1 MAANIDQLI
10 ALARSILKE
19 QEACGED
26 LSEGEEEPPAST
38 VDELI
43 DRVEGYAEDFSVWFE
58 AHKEYFLEKEA
69 SGLEPQM
76 KELLELH
83 KRVLFVAEKL
93 LTDTSQER
101 KALKK
106 RGKGIMAYLD
116 VLPRR
121 VSITGKRE
129 G

>member
-1 MAANIDQLI
+1 MAADIDELI
-10 ALARSILKE
+10 RLAQSIIDEKSTNKVALL
-19 QEACGED
+19 
-26 LSEGEEEPPAST
+26 EGEEKAAELP
-38 VDELI
+38 VDQLI

-58 AHKEYFLEKEA
+58 EHQEYFLEKDPHT
-69 SGLEPQM
+69 LEPKM
-76 KELLELH
+76 KALLELH
-83 KRVLFVAEKL
+83 KQVLFIAERL

-101 KALKK
+101 RELKR

-116 VLPRR
+116 VFPRR